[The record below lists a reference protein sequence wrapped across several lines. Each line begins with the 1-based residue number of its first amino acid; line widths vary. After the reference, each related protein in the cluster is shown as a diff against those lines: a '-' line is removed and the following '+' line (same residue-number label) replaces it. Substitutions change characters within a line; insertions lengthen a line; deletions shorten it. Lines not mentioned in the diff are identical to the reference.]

1 MHDLRAAREE
11 ALLACDLFNDR
22 RERNLDAFLG
32 HMFRAWL
39 HLLRAIAAKEHWGR
53 DAAAGDLGAL
63 LARYVPDSADPL
75 RANIAFLLGLRERIE
90 HRFSRT
96 RLQTVEAL
104 VSGKLHALLL
114 NFEKTLTA
122 EFGERQSLASALRFP
137 VFLSSLTHES
147 PELLERTYENAP
159 HSVLRFIDAYESRLD
174 PAVRVSEA
182 YDFRIYLMP
191 KASPTGRDLPVEFVD
206 VSKLSAQEAEAVENA
221 RVIIRDRHVEAI
233 NVNRLKASE
242 VVSRVR
248 EVFPLFSLYYHTLAW
263 RHFGARP
270 QGNAPDPARTDAA
283 YCVYDRAHRDYLYT
297 EAWVERL
304 EAALDGSPEAVV
316 ASWKP
321 PRPVEEAADDYSSSA
336 SEIEPVSTSPS
347 EPSTVNE

>member
-22 RERNLDAFLG
+22 RERNLDAFLS

-39 HLLRAIAAKEHWGR
+39 HLLRAIAAKEHRGKEASR
-53 DAAAGDLGAL
+53 GDLSTL
-63 LARYVPDSADPL
+63 LTHYVPDAADPL
-75 RANIAFLLGLRERIE
+75 RANIEFLLGLRARIE
-90 HRFSRT
+90 HRFSRK
-96 RLQTVEAL
+96 RLQIIEVL

-114 NFEKTLTA
+114 NFERTLTA

-137 VFLSSLTHES
+137 IFLSSLTEAS
-147 PELLERTYENAP
+147 PELLERTYEQVP
-159 HSVLRFIDAYESRLD
+159 HSVLRFIETFEARLSG
-174 PAVRVSEA
+174 AVRISEA

-191 KASPTGRDLPVEFVD
+191 KASPAGRDLPVEFVD

-242 VVSRVR
+242 VVSRVQ
-248 EVFPLFSLYYHTLAW
+248 EIFPAFSLYYHTLAW
-263 RHFGARP
+263 RHFGIRP
-270 QGNAPDPARTDAA
+270 HGNAPDPAHTDAT

-297 EAWVERL
+297 EAWLERL
-304 EAALDGSPEAVV
+304 KSALDGSPEAVV

-321 PRPVEEAADDYSSSA
+321 PRPAEEETDYSSNSSWITPA
-336 SEIEPVSTSPS
+336 STSPA